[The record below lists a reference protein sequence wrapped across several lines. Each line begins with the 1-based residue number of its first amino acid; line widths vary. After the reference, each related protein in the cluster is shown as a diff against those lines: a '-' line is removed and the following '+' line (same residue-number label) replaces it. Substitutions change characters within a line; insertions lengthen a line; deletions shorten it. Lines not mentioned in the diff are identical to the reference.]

1 MSNPRKYFAQF
12 SGIYYTFATMYC
24 EVPDMVEAS
33 VADAKWPVVQV
44 IESSRFRATPDKS
57 VSNTIRMK

>member
-12 SGIYYTFATMYC
+12 SSIYPTFATMYC

-33 VADAKWPVVQV
+33 VADANRPVVRV
-44 IESSRFRATPDKS
+44 IESS
-57 VSNTIRMK
+57 

>member
-12 SGIYYTFATMYC
+12 SSIYSTFATMYC

-33 VADAKWPVVQV
+33 VADAK
-44 IESSRFRATPDKS
+44 
-57 VSNTIRMK
+57 